1 MLSSYNRLP
10 SVEIPPLLR
19 GGTRIRGTC
28 IDLIYQKKQTHPRF
42 AVIVS
47 AKVDKRAAKRNRMK
61 RLIREAIQQLLPFI
75 KEQTSGVFVVRSA
88 VPDHEDA
95 VHALVR
101 NLLAE
106 KQLLTGASV

>member
-10 SVEIPPLLR
+10 SVEIPLLLR
-19 GGTRIRGTC
+19 NGTRIRGSC
-28 IDLIYQKKQTHPRF
+28 IDLVYQTKQTKPRF

-75 KEQTSGVFVVRSA
+75 EGQTSGVFVVRSA

-95 VHALVR
+95 VYTLVR

-106 KQLLTGASV
+106 KQLLTGVSI